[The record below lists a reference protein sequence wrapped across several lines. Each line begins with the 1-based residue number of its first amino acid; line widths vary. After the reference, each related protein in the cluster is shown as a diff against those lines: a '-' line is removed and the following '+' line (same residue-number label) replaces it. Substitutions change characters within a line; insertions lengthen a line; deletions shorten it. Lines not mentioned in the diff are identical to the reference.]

1 MGSSVSKF
9 NVKLL
14 VIHFVAFWLF
24 IYGFQT
30 LAFLY
35 DFNFLIFLPVEA
47 RINDVPRTNFDMKLV
62 TQAGLVG
69 AIVGYLISWRIS
81 LKRNWF
87 WLNSV
92 VIFVL
97 IYVLKLYDLLGWS
110 QLQKVFL
117 LPGQIFRLNTRTYYV
132 TNGGVMLALGCFLL
146 FSNKIKRFIDGKD
159 AGTDAKVVGKA
170 KTKAGKPA

>member
-30 LAFLY
+30 LAYLY

-47 RINDVPRTNFDMKLV
+47 RLNDVPRTNFDMKV
-62 TQAGLVG
+62 VAQAGLVG
-69 AIVGYLISWRIS
+69 AIVAYLISWRIS

-87 WLNSV
+87 WLNSTL
-92 VIFVL
+92 IFVL

-110 QLQKVFL
+110 KLQKVFL
-117 LPGQIFRLNTRTYYV
+117 LPGSIFRLNTRTYFV
-132 TNGGVMLALGCFLL
+132 ANACIMLSIGCFLL
-146 FSNKIKRFIDGKD
+146 FSKHIKRFIDGKN
-159 AGTDAKVVGKA
+159 AIT
-170 KTKAGKPA
+170 AGKPAKVKSAKA

>member
-14 VIHFVAFWLF
+14 VIHFVSFWLF

-30 LAFLY
+30 LSYLY

-47 RINDVPRTNFDMKLV
+47 RLNDVPRTNFDMKV
-62 TQAGLVG
+62 VAQAGLVG
-69 AIVGYLISWRIS
+69 AIVAYLISWRIS

-87 WLNSV
+87 WLNSTL
-92 VIFVL
+92 IFVL

-110 QLQKVFL
+110 RLQKVFL
-117 LPGQIFRLNTRTYYV
+117 LPGSIFRLNTRTYFV
-132 TNGGVMLALGCFLL
+132 ANAGIMLAIGCFLL
-146 FSNKIKRFIDGKD
+146 FSKHIKRFIDGKN
-159 AGTDAKVVGKA
+159 AVA
-170 KTKAGKPA
+170 AGKPAGAKPAKAS

>member
-1 MGSSVSKF
+1 MESSGSKI
-9 NVKLL
+9 NVRLM

-30 LAFLY
+30 LAFLH

-47 RINDVPRTNFDMKLV
+47 RINDVPRTNLDMKIV
-62 TQAGLVG
+62 AQAALVG
-69 AIVGYLISWRIS
+69 AIVAYIISWRIS

-92 VIFVL
+92 FIFVL
-97 IYVLKLYDLLGWS
+97 IYVLKIYDLLGWN

-117 LPGQIFRLNTRTYYV
+117 LPGSIFRLNTRTYYV
-132 TNGGVMLALGCFLL
+132 SNGAIMLAIGCFLL
-146 FSNKIKRFIDGKD
+146 FSGRVKKFIDGKRAESSQSGD
-159 AGTDAKVVGKA
+159 AVKVKAAKA
-170 KTKAGKPA
+170 K

>member
-1 MGSSVSKF
+1 MERSDSKF
-9 NVKLL
+9 NIKLM
-14 VIHFVAFWLF
+14 VIHFVAFWFF

-47 RINDVPRTNFDMKLV
+47 RINDVPRTNFDMKIV
-62 TQAGLVG
+62 AQAGLVG
-69 AIVGYLISWRIS
+69 AIAGYLISWRIS

-92 VIFVL
+92 IIFVL

-132 TNGGVMLALGCFLL
+132 TNGAVMLALGCFLL
-146 FSNKIKRFIDGKD
+146 FSNKIKAFIDGKEV
-159 AGTDAKVVGKA
+159 KRVS
-170 KTKAGKPA
+170 KTKTKSGKVA